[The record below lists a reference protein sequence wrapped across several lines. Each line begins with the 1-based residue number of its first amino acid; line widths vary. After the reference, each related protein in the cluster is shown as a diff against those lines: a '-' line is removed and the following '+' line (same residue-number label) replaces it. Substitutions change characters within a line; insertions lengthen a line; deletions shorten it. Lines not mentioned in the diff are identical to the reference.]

1 MSSCVCPN
9 TTTNHEEMHRPA
21 GPQHRVEFEAVKNP
35 LQLQPDKAGA
45 LHCLAQKSAP
55 CGFLLLGDFASLA
68 PGALLLCHKR
78 VLALRHRHRNSQG
91 RREK

>member
-21 GPQHRVEFEAVKNP
+21 GPQHRVEFEAVKNH

>member
-21 GPQHRVEFEAVKNP
+21 GPQHRVEFEAVKNH

-55 CGFLLLGDFASLA
+55 CRFLLLGDFCLA
-68 PGALLLCHKR
+68 GSEGSAFVPQEGAGT
-78 VLALRHRHRNSQG
+78 AA
-91 RREK
+91 